1 MDNIAAYRP
10 RTTVRAS
17 ISDATI
23 SCFRLTRHHGRTI
36 SARWRCSPLAYAPGD
51 LVSQKAGMM
60 VAGIRPQVSAIYER
74 FNPRD
79 SAAATHFFHASLAPS
94 PPPPPPPPPPLPP
107 PPPPPLPPPPPPPSP
122 SRPPP
127 PVNRRSSLGRLA
139 CLSRNGSERFG
150 DIFAGPSGRYLS
162 RRYASIMAAAVIRG

>member
-1 MDNIAAYRP
+1 
-10 RTTVRAS
+10 
-17 ISDATI
+17 
-23 SCFRLTRHHGRTI
+23 
-36 SARWRCSPLAYAPGD
+36 
-51 LVSQKAGMM
+51 VSQKAGMM

-127 PVNRRSSLGRLA
+127 PKGSLIGAHLSAVSLAYLGTARS
-139 CLSRNGSERFG
+139 GSE
-150 DIFAGPSGRYLS
+150 IFLPVHPGVIFRAGT
-162 RRYASIMAAAVIRG
+162 RR